1 LIKENIM
8 SKLSHQAKIYTELA
22 SAGLG
27 VPVAV
32 EHLLAIE
39 GILSYKLSAYVLYAK
54 IDYGAGIAPIRDGRK
69 VIAYQMN
76 DLGNGLPQ
84 RLADAPK
91 VIFVQKAQAKKVPL
105 PKAPKVVAAKAAKAP
120 KAVKAPKREISAEMM
135 ADDRIVDVLDDLM
148 GDIQYSEDRAFA
160 SSYVASM

>member
-1 LIKENIM
+1 M
-8 SKLSHQAKIYTELA
+8 SKLSHQAKVYTALA
-22 SAGLG
+22 TAGLG
-27 VPVAV
+27 VPVSV
-32 EHLLAIE
+32 ESLLAIE
-39 GILSYKLSAYVLYAK
+39 GILPYKLSAYVLYAK

-84 RLADAPK
+84 KGAATASAIKAPIPNMPK
-91 VIFVQKAQAKKVPL
+91 AKKVPL
-105 PKAPKVVAAKAAKAP
+105 PKAPKVVAVKAP
-120 KAVKAPKREISAEMM
+120 KVVKAPKREITAEMM

-148 GDIQYSEDRAFA
+148 GDIQYAEDRAFA